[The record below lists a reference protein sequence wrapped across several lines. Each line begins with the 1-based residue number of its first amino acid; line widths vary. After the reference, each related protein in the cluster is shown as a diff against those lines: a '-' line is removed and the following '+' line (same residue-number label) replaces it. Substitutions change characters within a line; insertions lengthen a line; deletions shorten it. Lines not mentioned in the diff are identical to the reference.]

1 MSILD
6 SVKNRFSRNGR
17 TDNYADEYDDY
28 DYYEDSGYETTSHDY
43 AQGEEFQ
50 GGQRVDNAFS
60 ISSRGSRTNEHTPL
74 VSNTDVRSS
83 AYAQKYSEQPVPRGS
98 NTYHSFPSD
107 EYATNGKSLAP
118 ASNRSLQS
126 LQDAR
131 EELEALKACSG
142 IDSSVL
148 SSSSQESLKTASRAY
163 SSSSRA
169 AYPESASRRI
179 TSLMPKNYEEIAQV
193 SEAFKAGSVVVLSLA
208 KVDAALAKR
217 LLDFSFGVASALGGS
232 VSKLSSRVFL
242 IARSGVTLTDAEIE
256 GLKGKGIL

>member
-6 SVKNRFSRNGR
+6 NVKNRFSRNGR

-28 DYYEDSGYETTSHDY
+28 DYYEEGGYESPGDY
-43 AQGEEFQ
+43 GRGEELQ
-50 GGQRVDNAFS
+50 GAQRSDSAFS
-60 ISSRGSRTNEHTPL
+60 ISSRGSRSNEHTPL
-74 VSNTDVRSS
+74 VTNTDVRSS
-83 AYAQKYSEQPVPRGS
+83 AFAQKYSEQPIPRGN
-98 NTYHSFPSD
+98 NTYHSFSNED
-107 EYATNGKSLAP
+107 YAVSGKSLAP

-126 LQDAR
+126 LQSAR

-142 IDSSVL
+142 VDSSIL

-163 SSSSRA
+163 STSSRGSYSEVA
-169 AYPESASRRI
+169 NRRI
-179 TSLMPKNYEEIAQV
+179 TALAPKNYEEIAQV
-193 SEAFKAGSVVVLSLA
+193 SEAFKGGSVVILSLS

-232 VSKLSSRVFL
+232 VSKLSAQVFL

-256 GLKGKGIL
+256 GLKEKGIL